1 MKKATAFLAG
11 GLAILLLVAC
21 GKQEP
26 AAPSAPPSPADFIAA
41 AVDDTSRLADARVR
55 DSYRMPAAILRFSGL
70 QPGDTVVEIQPA
82 GGYFSAMLS
91 RVVGPD
97 GKVIAIDSERVF
109 EYMPRLREEFANYIA
124 ADPRDNVEYSAQRLD
139 DLQLPQGLD
148 QVWMVQFY
156 HDTFWT
162 EVDRAAMNRSFYDHL
177 KPGGV
182 YLVIDHHGLKGA
194 GESIAKELHRV
205 DADTVQAEIEA
216 AGFVLAEVS
225 DVLAHPDDPRTD
237 SIFDD
242 ARRGKT
248 DQFAWKFVK
257 PE

>member
-1 MKKATAFLAG
+1 MNKAIAFVAGSLAT
-11 GLAILLLVAC
+11 LLLVAC
-21 GKQEP
+21 GRQDPATLEP
-26 AAPSAPPSPADFIAA
+26 PAPPADFVAA
-41 AVDDTSRLADARVR
+41 AVDDTTRLAAARVR
-55 DSYRMPAAILRFSGL
+55 DGYRMPAAILRFSGIR
-70 QPGDTVVEIQPA
+70 PGDTVVEIQPA
-82 GGYFSAMLS
+82 GGYFTALLS

-109 EYMPRLREEFANYIA
+109 EYMPRLREEFAGYIA
-124 ADPRDNVEYSAQRLD
+124 ADPRDNIEYSAQRLD
-139 DLQLPQGLD
+139 ELQLPQDLD
-148 QVWMVQFY
+148 QVWMIQFY

-162 EVDRAAMNRSFYDHL
+162 EVDRAAMNQSFYQHL

-182 YLVIDHHGLKGA
+182 YLVIDHHGLAGA
-194 GESIAKELHRV
+194 GPSITKELHRV

-225 DVLAHPDDPRTD
+225 DLLAHPDDPRTD

-242 ARRGKT
+242 ARRGRT
-248 DQFAWKFVK
+248 DQFVWKFVK